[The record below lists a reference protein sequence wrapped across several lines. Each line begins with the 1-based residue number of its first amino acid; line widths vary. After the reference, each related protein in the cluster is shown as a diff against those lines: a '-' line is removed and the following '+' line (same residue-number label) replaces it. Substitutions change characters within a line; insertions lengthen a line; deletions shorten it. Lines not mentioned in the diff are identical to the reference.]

1 MSLVEGL
8 RYNKRMGDFIMHCVG
23 VIKGIWGG
31 YEFLAQFL
39 VPVLILSVHDHVVE
53 LSNQVYELKNAVN
66 ALKEG
71 LEDDDSEGYTTEE
84 D

>member
-23 VIKGIWGG
+23 VIKGIWVG
-31 YEFLAQFL
+31 YKFLAQFL
-39 VPVLILSVHDHVVE
+39 VPVLCVTVFGGVME
-53 LSNQVYELKNAVN
+53 LSDQVYGLKNAVN